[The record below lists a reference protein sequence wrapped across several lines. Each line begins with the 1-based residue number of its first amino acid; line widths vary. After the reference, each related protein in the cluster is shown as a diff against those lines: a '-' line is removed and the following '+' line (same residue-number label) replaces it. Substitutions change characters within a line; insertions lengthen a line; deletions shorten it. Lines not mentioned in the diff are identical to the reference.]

1 MSRVIVVKQG
11 PKRAVIAAGLRGA
24 KGEAGEQ
31 GLPFQVDA
39 QGLLANRSAFD
50 AEPAGFSY
58 LAIDT
63 GELYF
68 REGAAGGWSAGVP
81 FQGPPGDSAYQV
93 AVENGFVGTE
103 AEWLETLQ
111 GDTGDEGRGITSLAI
126 NISGH
131 LVVTYTDTT
140 QTDLGLAVG
149 ADGAN
154 GANGTNGTNGE
165 DGRGIAS
172 MAIDGS
178 YHLIITYDDATTEDA
193 GLIPGAGGST
203 AWGSITGTLADQ
215 TDLQTA
221 LNGKVNTD
229 GAKVLSDENYTAAE
243 KSKLGGV
250 ADNANNY
257 SHPNHTGD
265 VTSVGDGAL
274 TIANDAVTNAK
285 LANMATATIKG
296 RTTAGTGDPEDLS
309 AAQVRAILNVAEGA
323 TANQTDA
330 HLKDRANHTGS
341 QLASTISDFAT
352 SVRSTVLSGLS
363 LADSTV
369 VAATDSVL
377 QAIGKLAARLAT
389 AFSRANHTGEQAIS
403 TVTGLQAALDSKQA
417 TLVSGTNIKSV
428 NGTSLLGSGDLT
440 VTGGSTAPGKNL
452 VINGAFQVKQ
462 GAPAVT
468 SGTVTLTAGQ
478 YGWLSTV
485 KGFDRWKAG
494 ASGCTYTFS
503 TTGGVTSIDITA
515 GSLQQ
520 VIEGRNLVSGDHV
533 MSWSG
538 TAQGKIG
545 GGSYS
550 ASGVTA
556 SVTGG
561 SDLTVE
567 FNAGTLS
574 NVQFELGTVA
584 TSFERRLF
592 SAELQMCK
600 RYFPMFLAIGTGTQF
615 ISTAYV
621 FSSPQISIA
630 YQFDVEPRIP
640 PTGVIVSAPGH
651 FNVNAGGGGAGPATA
666 VTFNS
671 ASSKAARLLATA
683 SGAITTGGG
692 AEFFANGTN
701 GAYLYF
707 TGCEL

>member
-11 PKRAVIAAGLRGA
+11 PKRAVIAAGLRGS
-24 KGEAGEQ
+24 KGEDGAQGEQ

-103 AEWLETLQ
+103 AEWLAALQ
-111 GDTGDEGRGITSLAI
+111 GDPGEEGRGITSLAI
-126 NISGH
+126 NINGH
-131 LVVTYTDTT
+131 LIVTYTDTT
-140 QTDLGLAVG
+140 QADLGLVVG
-149 ADGAN
+149 AD
-154 GANGTNGTNGE
+154 GANGTNGTNGA

-178 YHLIITYDDATTEDA
+178 NHLIITYDDTTTEDA
-193 GLIPGAGGST
+193 GLIPGAGGS
-203 AWGSITGTLADQ
+203 ASWGGITGTLADQ

-403 TVTGLQAALDSKQA
+403 TVTGLQTALDSKQA
-417 TLVSGTNIKSV
+417 TLVSGTNIKTV
-428 NGTSLLGSGDLT
+428 NGASVLGPGNLTVSGSGAAW
-440 VTGGSTAPGKNL
+440 GG
-452 VINGAFQVKQ
+452 
-462 GAPAVT
+462 
-468 SGTVTLTAGQ
+468 
-478 YGWLSTV
+478 
-485 KGFDRWKAG
+485 
-494 ASGCTYTFS
+494 
-503 TTGGVTSIDITA
+503 IT
-515 GSLQQ
+515 
-520 VIEGRNLVSGDHV
+520 
-533 MSWSG
+533 
-538 TAQGKIG
+538 
-545 GGSYS
+545 
-550 ASGVTA
+550 
-556 SVTGG
+556 
-561 SDLTVE
+561 
-567 FNAGTLS
+567 GTLS
-574 NVQFELGTVA
+574 DQVDLQAALTTRALIAGLPSRTV
-584 TSFERRLF
+584 
-592 SAELQMCK
+592 
-600 RYFPMFLAIGTGTQF
+600 
-615 ISTAYV
+615 
-621 FSSPQISIA
+621 
-630 YQFDVEPRIP
+630 
-640 PTGVIVSAPGH
+640 
-651 FNVNAGGGGAGPATA
+651 
-666 VTFNS
+666 
-671 ASSKAARLLATA
+671 TA
-683 SGAITTGGG
+683 SGAVTPADAGRWLICTSATPITLTIG
-692 AEFFANGTN
+692 AEATAAWTTSGILPMFHVLQVGAGAVTVTGAGFSVTLHASDTN
-701 GAYLYF
+701 VLAGAGAAATALWRASN
-707 TGCEL
+707 TWSLIGRLVAA

>member
-1 MSRVIVVKQG
+1 MSREIVVKQG

-31 GLPFQVDA
+31 GDTGLPFQVDA
-39 QGLLANRSAFD
+39 QGLLVNRGAFD

-111 GDTGDEGRGITSLAI
+111 GNTGDEGRGITSLAI

-140 QTDLGLAVG
+140 QADLGLVVG
-149 ADGAN
+149 ADGEN
-154 GANGTNGTNGE
+154 GTNGTNGTNGE

-172 MAIDGS
+172 MAVDGS

-203 AWGSITGTLADQ
+203 AWGSITGPLADQ

-403 TVTGLQAALDSKQA
+403 TVTGLQTALDSKQA
-417 TLVSGTNIKSV
+417 TLVSGTNIKTV
-428 NGTSLLGSGDLT
+428 NGSSLLGSGDL
-440 VTGGSTAPGKNL
+440 V
-452 VINGAFQVKQ
+452 
-462 GAPAVT
+462 
-468 SGTVTLTAGQ
+468 
-478 YGWLSTV
+478 
-485 KGFDRWKAG
+485 
-494 ASGCTYTFS
+494 
-503 TTGGVTSIDITA
+503 
-515 GSLQQ
+515 
-520 VIEGRNLVSGDHV
+520 VS
-533 MSWSG
+533 
-538 TAQGKIG
+538 
-545 GGSYS
+545 
-550 ASGVTA
+550 
-556 SVTGG
+556 
-561 SDLTVE
+561 
-567 FNAGTLS
+567 
-574 NVQFELGTVA
+574 
-584 TSFERRLF
+584 
-592 SAELQMCK
+592 
-600 RYFPMFLAIGTGTQF
+600 
-615 ISTAYV
+615 
-621 FSSPQISIA
+621 
-630 YQFDVEPRIP
+630 
-640 PTGVIVSAPGH
+640 
-651 FNVNAGGGGAGPATA
+651 GGAGSDWGDIGGTLADQTDLQAALTA
-666 VTFNS
+666 RALVAGLPSRTI
-671 ASSKAARLLATA
+671 TA
-683 SGAITTGGG
+683 SGAVTPADAGRWLICTSATPITLTIG
-692 AEFFANGTN
+692 AEATAAWTTSGILPMFHVLQVGAGAVTVTGAGFSVTTHAADTN
-701 GAYLYF
+701 VLAGAGSAVSALWRASNSWSLI
-707 TGCEL
+707 GRLVAA

>member
-11 PKRAVIAAGLRGA
+11 PKRAVIAAGLRGS
-24 KGEAGEQ
+24 KGEDGAQGEQ

-103 AEWLETLQ
+103 TEWLAALQ
-111 GDTGDEGRGITSLAI
+111 GDPGEEGRGIASLAI
-126 NISGH
+126 NINGH
-131 LVVTYTDTT
+131 LIVTYTDTT
-140 QTDLGLAVG
+140 QADLGLVVG
-149 ADGAN
+149 AD
-154 GANGTNGTNGE
+154 GANGTNGTNGA

-178 YHLIITYDDATTEDA
+178 NHLIITYDDTTTEDA
-193 GLIPGAGGST
+193 GLIPGAGGS
-203 AWGSITGTLADQ
+203 ASWGGITGTLADQ

-403 TVTGLQAALDSKQA
+403 TVTGLQTALDSKQA
-417 TLVSGTNIKSV
+417 TLVSGTSLKTV
-428 NGTSLLGSGDLT
+428 NGNSLLGSGDIAIS
-440 VTGGSTAPGKNL
+440 GGTQCIPIACSDETTAL
-452 VINGAFQVKQ
+452 
-462 GAPAVT
+462 T
-468 SGTVTLTAGQ
+468 SGSAKVTFRMPYAFTLTAVRASLTTAQAAGSIFTVDINE
-478 YGWLSTV
+478 GGTSILST
-485 KGFDRWKAG
+485 KLSIDNTEK
-494 ASGCTYTFS
+494 TS
-503 TTGGVTSIDITA
+503 TTATTAAVISDTALADDAEITIDIDQVGD
-515 GSLQQ
+515 GSAKGLK
-520 VIEGRNLVSGDHV
+520 VYLV
-533 MSWSG
+533 G
-538 TAQGKIG
+538 T
-545 GGSYS
+545 
-550 ASGVTA
+550 
-556 SVTGG
+556 
-561 SDLTVE
+561 
-567 FNAGTLS
+567 
-574 NVQFELGTVA
+574 
-584 TSFERRLF
+584 
-592 SAELQMCK
+592 
-600 RYFPMFLAIGTGTQF
+600 P
-615 ISTAYV
+615 
-621 FSSPQISIA
+621 
-630 YQFDVEPRIP
+630 
-640 PTGVIVSAPGH
+640 
-651 FNVNAGGGGAGPATA
+651 
-666 VTFNS
+666 
-671 ASSKAARLLATA
+671 
-683 SGAITTGGG
+683 
-692 AEFFANGTN
+692 
-701 GAYLYF
+701 
-707 TGCEL
+707 

>member
-11 PKRAVIAAGLRGA
+11 PKRAVIAAGLRGS
-24 KGEAGEQ
+24 KGEDGAQGEQ

-103 AEWLETLQ
+103 AEWLAALQ
-111 GDTGDEGRGITSLAI
+111 GDPGEEGRGITSLAI
-126 NISGH
+126 NINGH
-131 LVVTYTDTT
+131 LIVTYTDTT
-140 QTDLGLAVG
+140 QADLGLVVG
-149 ADGAN
+149 AD
-154 GANGTNGTNGE
+154 GANGTNGTNGA

-178 YHLIITYDDATTEDA
+178 NHLIVTYDDTTTEDA
-193 GLIPGAGGST
+193 GLIPGAGGSA

-363 LADSTV
+363 LVTTTV
-369 VAATDSVL
+369 VAETDSVL
-377 QAIGKLAARLAT
+377 QAIGKLAGRLAL
-389 AFSRANHTGEQAIS
+389 AFDRANHTGSQAIS
-403 TVTGLQAALDSKQA
+403 TVTGLQSALDAKPVSPVIIESTTA
-417 TLVSGTNIKSV
+417 RTLALADAGAFIRHTNASA
-428 NGTSLLGSGDLT
+428 ST
-440 VTGGSTAPGKNL
+440 VTVAPQSSVAWAANTEVYIRRAAAGNL
-452 VINGAFQVKQ
+452 
-462 GAPAVT
+462 
-468 SGTVTLTAGQ
+468 TLTPG
-478 YGWLSTV
+478 
-485 KGFDRWKAG
+485 
-494 ASGCTYTFS
+494 
-503 TTGGVTSIDITA
+503 
-515 GSLQQ
+515 
-520 VIEGRNLVSGDHV
+520 
-533 MSWSG
+533 
-538 TAQGKIG
+538 
-545 GGSYS
+545 
-550 ASGVTA
+550 SGVT
-556 SVTGG
+556 
-561 SDLTVE
+561 L
-567 FNAGTLS
+567 NAPSGGTLVLTNGMS
-574 NVQFELGTVA
+574 VGLKRVAENVWDVIGQTVA
-584 TSFERRLF
+584 
-592 SAELQMCK
+592 A
-600 RYFPMFLAIGTGTQF
+600 
-615 ISTAYV
+615 
-621 FSSPQISIA
+621 
-630 YQFDVEPRIP
+630 
-640 PTGVIVSAPGH
+640 
-651 FNVNAGGGGAGPATA
+651 
-666 VTFNS
+666 
-671 ASSKAARLLATA
+671 
-683 SGAITTGGG
+683 
-692 AEFFANGTN
+692 
-701 GAYLYF
+701 
-707 TGCEL
+707 